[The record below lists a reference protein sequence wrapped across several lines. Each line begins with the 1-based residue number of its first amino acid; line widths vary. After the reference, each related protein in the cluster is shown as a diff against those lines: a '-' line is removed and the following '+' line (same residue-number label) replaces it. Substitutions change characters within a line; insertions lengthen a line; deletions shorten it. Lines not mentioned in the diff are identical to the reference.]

1 MHQPIAG
8 GNQNRF
14 NRQNY
19 MKLQPSLLLCC
30 VVACVL
36 PSCAVVP
43 PGPSIASLGAGS
55 DSAYLNANRGRAD
68 AQITADQAKQYSRQ
82 RQQVS
87 EEMRLEEEKKNA
99 TYNSWHRGLSLFGD
113 VARIGGAFIR

>member
-1 MHQPIAG
+1 
-8 GNQNRF
+8 
-14 NRQNY
+14 
-19 MKLQPSLLLCC
+19 MKLQPSLLL
-30 VVACVL
+30 ACVAACLL

-43 PGPSIASLGAGS
+43 PGPSIASLEAGS

-82 RQQVS
+82 RQQIS
-87 EEMRLEEEKKNA
+87 EERRLEEEKKNA
-99 TYNSWHRGLSLFGD
+99 TYNNWHRGLSLFGD